1 MCVQTRQNRTAWNG
15 ILFVTRRVL
24 LLNSKERERK
34 IQTSKNVDAAYFEMY
49 LYSGLQL
56 LYLYICKAR
65 PNAIYACSSML
76 SADAKPPKWGC
87 ERHACIVSVTSVCS
101 YRVPC
106 ICICICI
113 CLSSNM
119 AIFAFVGA
127 LWIYSPIECNCER
140 LTCIV
145 SVRTASL
152 LSTISASSC

>member
-1 MCVQTRQNRTAWNG
+1 MCVQTRQNRTAGNG

-24 LLNSKERERK
+24 LLNSKEREGK

-49 LYSGLQL
+49 LYSCLQL

-65 PNAIYACSSML
+65 PNAMHASLCWAQML
-76 SADAKPPKWGC
+76 SHPSED
-87 ERHACIVSVTSVCS
+87 VSVTPALLVSHLFVVRGS
-101 YRVPC
+101 HAF
-106 ICICICI
+106 CI

-152 LSTISASSC
+152 LSTISTSSC